1 MNRCHLAP
9 YRQRWITALLLLL
22 VVPAAYAAPDLQVQ
36 KITDSVYALVGPFG
50 NRSAEN
56 LGNNATFGFIVT
68 DEGVILIDAGGG
80 YLGAEAIQSAIADVT
95 TQPVKI
101 VVNTGGQD
109 HRWLGN
115 GYFKEHGARIIASRR
130 AVEDQKARARDQL
143 MVLDNLVGLKGME
156 GTTPVYA
163 DEVFDDRLDIALGGG
178 RLELHHVG
186 QAHTPGDL
194 FAWLPAQSVMF
205 SGDIVYIGRMLGV
218 MPYSNSRSWID
229 TFNAMAGFSPSVIV
243 PGHGPVS
250 TLDQARADTL
260 DYLVTLRDKIS
271 AFMEA
276 GRGIE
281 EVGTLDQSA
290 FAHLVSYDEL
300 KGRNAQ
306 QVFQEMEWE

>member
-163 DEVFDDRLDIALGGG
+163 DEVFDDRLDIALGGV

-205 SGDIVYIGRMLGV
+205 SGDIVYIGRMLGI
-218 MPYSNSRSWID
+218 MPHSNSRSWIE
-229 TFNAMAGFSPSVIV
+229 TFNAMAGFGPSVVV
-243 PGHGPVS
+243 PGHGPAS

-260 DYLVTLRDKIS
+260 DYLVTLRNKIS
-271 AFMEA
+271 MFMEA

>member
-115 GYFKEHGARIIASRR
+115 GYFKEHGARVIASSR
-130 AVEDQKARARDQL
+130 AVEDHKARTRDQL
-143 MVLDNLVGLKGME
+143 MALDNLVGLKGME
-156 GTTPVYA
+156 GTAPVYA
-163 DEVFDDRLDIALGGG
+163 DEVFDDSLDITLGGV

>member
-115 GYFKEHGARIIASRR
+115 GYFKEHGARVIASSR
-130 AVEDQKARARDQL
+130 AVEDHKARTRDQL
-143 MVLDNLVGLKGME
+143 MALDNLVGLKGME
-156 GTTPVYA
+156 GTAPVYA
-163 DEVFDDRLDIALGGG
+163 DEVFDDSLDITLGGV

-205 SGDIVYIGRMLGV
+205 SGDIVYIGRMLGI
-218 MPYSNSRSWID
+218 MPHSNSRSWIE
-229 TFNAMAGFSPSVIV
+229 TFNAMAGFGPSVVV
-243 PGHGPVS
+243 PGHGPAS

-260 DYLVTLRDKIS
+260 DYLVTLRNKIS
-271 AFMEA
+271 IFMEA

>member
-68 DEGVILIDAGGG
+68 DEGVILIDAGGS

-163 DEVFDDRLDIALGGG
+163 DEVFDDRLDIALGGV

-194 FAWLPAQSVMF
+194 FAWLPTQSVMF
-205 SGDIVYIGRMLGV
+205 SGDIVYIGRMLGI
-218 MPYSNSRSWID
+218 MPHSNSRSWIE
-229 TFNAMAGFSPSVIV
+229 TFNAMAGFAPSVVV
-243 PGHGPVS
+243 PGHGPAS

-260 DYLVTLRDKIS
+260 DYLVTLRNKIS
-271 AFMEA
+271 MFMEA

>member
-1 MNRCHLAP
+1 MNR
-9 YRQRWITALLLLL
+9 YRVPTCSRRLIAAALALLIA
-22 VVPAAYAAPDLQVQ
+22 VAAHADPALKVQ

-68 DEGVILIDAGGG
+68 DEGVILIDAGGS
-80 YLGAEAIQSAIADVT
+80 YMGATMIQAAIAEVT

-101 VVNTGGQD
+101 VINTGGQD

-115 GYFKEHGARIIASRR
+115 GYFKAHGARIVSSRR
-130 AVEDQKARARDQL
+130 AVEDHKARGRDQL
-143 MVLDNLVGLKGME
+143 MALNNLVGVQGME
-156 GTTPVYA
+156 GTVPVYA
-163 DEVFDDRLDIALGGG
+163 DEVFDERLDITLGGVI
-178 RLELHHVG
+178 LELHHVG

-205 SGDIVYIGRMLGV
+205 SGDIVYVGRMLGV
-218 MPYSNSRSWID
+218 MPHSNSRAWIE
-229 TFNAMAGFSPSVIV
+229 TFNAMAAFSPSVIV
-243 PGHGPVS
+243 PGHGPAS
-250 TLDQARADTL
+250 TLDEARADTL
-260 DYLVTLRDKIS
+260 GYLLSLRGKIS

-281 EVGTLDQSA
+281 EVGTLDQSE

>member
-229 TFNAMAGFSPSVIV
+229 TFNAMAGFGPSVVV
-243 PGHGPVS
+243 PGHGPAS

-260 DYLVTLRDKIS
+260 DYLVTLRNKIS
-271 AFMEA
+271 IFMEA

>member
-1 MNRCHLAP
+1 MNR
-9 YRQRWITALLLLL
+9 YRVPTCSRRLIAAALALL
-22 VVPAAYAAPDLQVQ
+22 VAVAAHADPALQVQ
-36 KITDSVYALVGPFG
+36 KITDSVYVLVGPFG

-68 DEGVILIDAGGG
+68 EEGVILIDAGGS
-80 YLGAEAIQSAIADVT
+80 YLGAKTIQAAIAEVT

-101 VVNTGGQD
+101 VINTGGQD

-115 GYFKEHGARIIASRR
+115 GYFKANGARIISSRR
-130 AVEDQKARARDQL
+130 AVEDHKARTRDQL
-143 MVLDNLVGLKGME
+143 MALNNLVGVQGME
-156 GTTPVYA
+156 GTVPVYA
-163 DEVFDDRLDIALGGG
+163 EEVFDERLDITLGGVK
-178 RLELHHVG
+178 LELHHVG

-218 MPYSNSRSWID
+218 MPYSNSRTWIE
-229 TFNAMAGFSPSVIV
+229 TFNTMAAFSPSVIA
-243 PGHGPVS
+243 PGHGPAS
-250 TLDQARADTL
+250 TLDKARADTL
-260 DYLVTLRDKIS
+260 DYLITLRSKVG

-281 EVGTLDQSA
+281 EIGTLDQSE

>member
-163 DEVFDDRLDIALGGG
+163 DEVFDDRLDIALGGV

-205 SGDIVYIGRMLGV
+205 SGDIVYIGRMLGI
-218 MPYSNSRSWID
+218 MPHSNSRSWIE
-229 TFNAMAGFSPSVIV
+229 TFNAMAGFGPSVVV
-243 PGHGPVS
+243 PGHGPAS

-260 DYLVTLRDKIS
+260 DYLVTLRNKIS
-271 AFMEA
+271 IFMEA

>member
-68 DEGVILIDAGGG
+68 DEGVILIDAGGS

-115 GYFKEHGARIIASRR
+115 GYFKEHGARIITSRR

-163 DEVFDDRLDIALGGG
+163 DEVFDDRLDIALGGV

-218 MPYSNSRSWID
+218 MPHSNSRSWIE
-229 TFNAMAGFSPSVIV
+229 TFNAMAGFGPSVVV
-243 PGHGPVS
+243 PGHGPAS

-260 DYLVTLRDKIS
+260 DYLVTLRNKIS
-271 AFMEA
+271 MFMEA

-281 EVGTLDQSA
+281 EVGTIDQSA

>member
-163 DEVFDDRLDIALGGG
+163 DEVFDDRLDIALGGV